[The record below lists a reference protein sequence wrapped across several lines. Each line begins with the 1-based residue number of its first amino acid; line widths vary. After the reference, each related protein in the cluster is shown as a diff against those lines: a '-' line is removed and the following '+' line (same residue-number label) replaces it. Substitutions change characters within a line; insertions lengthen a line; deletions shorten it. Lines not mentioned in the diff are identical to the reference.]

1 MAEAAIELNGRYS
14 ARGDKRRRDQ
24 DRSRS
29 RERGYDRNVD
39 RDREADRY
47 RDRDRDSSR
56 RVRSRSKSPDRA
68 SRRHRSRDRSRER
81 SRDRGRDRSRER
93 GRDRSRD
100 RSRERGGR
108 YGSED
113 RHDRDRDRDSKHRSR
128 RDEHGRVRDD
138 DRHRRSD
145 DRERSER
152 SRDKDKES
160 ENRRSEQRSE
170 EREEEEDGEL
180 DADIEIKIG
189 EEENEVDKVLEESR
203 RRRQAILEK
212 FKAQKADAKQADTPA
227 AASSKD
233 GASPSK
239 GDQRFGLANGA
250 LSTALHSSSTPADAD
265 ADAVAATGNGTV
277 PTAAASLGQT
287 DARAHAHAHASKT
300 ANDALFPVFSGD
312 VAKPLSSSAAASPPK
327 GDGGT
332 DMFADDMFGESPAAG
347 RKLGKFDGAAKEFG
361 LNDNWDDVEGYYLS
375 RVGEVLDGRY
385 EIAATQ
391 GRGVFSTVL
400 KAWDLK
406 EARREVAIKI
416 IRNNETMFKA
426 GQQELV
432 ILRKI
437 AGADPDDRRHC
448 IRLISSFQYRGH
460 LCLVFESMHMNLREV
475 LKKFGRNIGINLSAV
490 RAYATQLFLAL
501 KHLRNCGILH
511 CDIKPDNMLVN
522 ESKNVLKL
530 ADFGSAMFSGDNEIT
545 PYLVSRFYRAP
556 EIMLGLPYDHPLDMW
571 SVGCCL
577 YELYTGKMLF
587 PGRTNNDMIR
597 LHIELKG
604 TFPKKLLKKAAFL
617 EQHFDADFNFCA
629 IEEDPVTK
637 KPMRR
642 VMANVKPKDIGTL
655 LAGSSDDD
663 ARSLAAFRDLLDKIF
678 CLDPDKRLTVAQ
690 ALSHPFIVGR

>member
-1 MAEAAIELNGRYS
+1 MAETATELNGRPS

-29 RERGYDRNVD
+29 RDRGYDRTAD
-39 RDREADRY
+39 RDLDRY
-47 RDRDRDSSR
+47 RDRDASR
-56 RVRSRSKSPDRA
+56 RQRSRSKSPDRGL
-68 SRRHRSRDRSRER
+68 RTRHRSRDRSRER

-93 GRDRSRD
+93 GGEARSRD
-100 RSRERGGR
+100 RSRERGR
-108 YGSED
+108 HASAD
-113 RHDRDRDRDSKHRSR
+113 RHERERDSKHRSR

-152 SRDKDKES
+152 SRDKDKQS
-160 ENRRSEQRSE
+160 EHRRSEQRSE
-170 EREEEEDGEL
+170 EEEDDVEL

-203 RRRQAILEK
+203 RRRQAILDK
-212 FKAQKADAKQADTPA
+212 FKSQKADAKQADGSA
-227 AASSKD
+227 APSSKD
-233 GASPSK
+233 GSLPSK

-250 LSTALHSSSTPADAD
+250 LSTALHSSTTPAD

-277 PTAAASLGQT
+277 PTAASLGQT
-287 DARAHAHAHASKT
+287 DADALKT
-300 ANDALFPVFSGD
+300 ANLPAASSPVFSGD
-312 VAKPLSSSAAASPPK
+312 VSKPFTAAAASSPPK
-327 GDGGT
+327 GESAT

-432 ILRKI
+432 ILRKL

-460 LCLVFESMHMNLREV
+460 LCLVFENMHMNLREV

-530 ADFGSAMFSGDNEIT
+530 A
-545 PYLVSRFYRAP
+545 
-556 EIMLGLPYDHPLDMW
+556 
-571 SVGCCL
+571 
-577 YELYTGKMLF
+577 
-587 PGRTNNDMIR
+587 
-597 LHIELKG
+597 
-604 TFPKKLLKKAAFL
+604 
-617 EQHFDADFNFCA
+617 
-629 IEEDPVTK
+629 
-637 KPMRR
+637 
-642 VMANVKPKDIGTL
+642 
-655 LAGSSDDD
+655 
-663 ARSLAAFRDLLDKIF
+663 
-678 CLDPDKRLTVAQ
+678 
-690 ALSHPFIVGR
+690 